1 MKKTVQKKWN
11 NMKTIEPWETPK
23 SYIKKKF
30 KKINFLMHKWTGKI
44 GSNS

>member
-23 SYIKKKF
+23 SYKKKF